1 MLQQLRL
8 KKLIHPS
15 HDCMIFPSDTLAFS
29 QQKDGWLLSSFQEQ
43 KSLLQGLHS
52 RKQGHVVVPMSCGV
66 LVRGTTDRLIVQSM
80 QGGEEKGR
88 GKIDPLVGPAAG
100 VTLPTA
106 RRIAFVPLMSRSF
119 LPTADRYLLGLC
131 LVIADNLQFFK
142 ETAILLVYIT
152 LLPLARNPAPWIIN
166 AQSLNKTHSRI
177 L

>member
-1 MLQQLRL
+1 
-8 KKLIHPS
+8 
-15 HDCMIFPSDTLAFS
+15 MIFPSETLAFS
-29 QQKDGWLLSSFQEQ
+29 QQKDGWLSSSFQEQ
-43 KSLLQGLHS
+43 KSLFQGLHS
-52 RKQGHVVVPMSCGV
+52 TKQGHVVVSVSCGV
-66 LVRGTTDRLIVQSM
+66 LVRGTIDRLIVQSM

-88 GKIDPLVGPAAG
+88 GKLDPLVGPAAG

-177 L
+177 LDSC

>member
-1 MLQQLRL
+1 M
-8 KKLIHPS
+8 IHPS
-15 HDCMIFPSDTLAFS
+15 HDCMIFPSETLAFS
-29 QQKDGWLLSSFQEQ
+29 QQKDGWLSSSFQEQ
-43 KSLLQGLHS
+43 KSLFQGLHS
-52 RKQGHVVVPMSCGV
+52 RKQGHVVVSMSCEV

-106 RRIAFVPLMSRSF
+106 RRIAFILLMSRSF

-131 LVIADNLQFFK
+131 LVISQFFK
-142 ETAILLVYIT
+142 ETVILLVYIT

-177 L
+177 LDSS